1 MKSIPIFTSRY
12 RMVLRS
18 MGNGTV
24 IKAVSS
30 FYTVITDDHQEI
42 VCRARGKLKRED
54 NSPVPGDRVV
64 LSEAEN
70 GAMVLESVLPRKN
83 YFIRP
88 NAANLDA
95 IVFIASEAKPV
106 TDPYLIDKLSVITE
120 HAGCEL
126 ILCVNKTDLSDS
138 DSLSRIYAKTP
149 FPVICTSA
157 VTGEGLERLRRAIS
171 GKICAFTGNSG
182 VGKSSLLNLLH
193 PELNLKTDEISEKL
207 GRGKH
212 TTRYT
217 EFLSLP
223 NNTFA
228 ADTPG
233 FAAFDPSMTAQ
244 ISKEDLS
251 DYFPDFYHV
260 TGNCRFLDCTH
271 RKEPGC
277 SVRAAKDN
285 SVIAESRYASY
296 LRLYD
301 ELAAAENRW

>member
-1 MKSIPIFTSRY
+1 
-12 RMVLRS
+12 MVLRS
-18 MGNGTV
+18 MVNGTV

-30 FYTVITDDHQEI
+30 FYTVITEDQRE
-42 VCRARGKLKRED
+42 VQCRARGKLKREAFG
-54 NSPVPGDRVV
+54 PTPGDRVI
-64 LSEAEN
+64 LSEDQS

-88 NAANLDA
+88 NAANLDT

-126 ILCVNKTDLSDS
+126 ILCVNKTDLSDA
-138 DSLSRIYAKTP
+138 DLLTRIYAKTP
-149 FPVICTSA
+149 FPLICTSA
-157 VTGEGLERLRRAIS
+157 VTGEGLEELRKAIS
-171 GKICAFTGNSG
+171 GKVCAFTGNSG
-182 VGKSSLLNLLH
+182 VGKSSLLNQLH
-193 PELNLKTDEISEKL
+193 PELNRKTDEISEKL

-212 TTRYT
+212 TTRFT

-223 NNTFA
+223 NNTFV

-244 ISKEDLS
+244 IRKENLS
-251 DYFPDFYHV
+251 EYFPEFRRVSGD
-260 TGNCRFLDCTH
+260 CRFLDCSH

-277 SVRAAKDN
+277 AVRSAKEN
-285 SVIAESRYASY
+285 GMIAESRYNSY
-296 LRLYD
+296 CRLYE
-301 ELAAAENRW
+301 ELAAAGNHW

>member
-1 MKSIPIFTSRY
+1 
-12 RMVLRS
+12 MV
-18 MGNGTV
+18 NGII

-30 FYTVITDDHQEI
+30 FFSVITEDRRE
-42 VCRARGKLKRED
+42 VLCRARGKLKRETFG
-54 NSPVPGDRVV
+54 PAPGDRVL
-64 LSEAEN
+64 LSEDDSGEL
-70 GAMVLESVLPRKN
+70 VLETILPRKN

-120 HAGCEL
+120 QAGCEL
-126 ILCVNKTDLSDS
+126 ILCVNKTDLKNS
-138 DSLSRIYAKTP
+138 DSLNRIYAKTP

-157 VTGEGLERLRRAIS
+157 ITGEGLEDLQKAIA
-171 GKICAFTGNSG
+171 GKVCAFTGNSG

-193 PELNLKTDEISEKL
+193 PELNRKTDIISEKL

-212 TTRYT
+212 TTRFT

-223 NNTFA
+223 ENTFV

-233 FAAFDPSMTAQ
+233 FAAFDPSMTAKIQ
-244 ISKEDLS
+244 KEDLAE
-251 DYFPDFYHV
+251 YFPEFHLV
-260 TGNCRFLDCTH
+260 SGNCRFLDCSH

-277 SVRAAKDN
+277 AVRSAKEDG
-285 SVIAESRYASY
+285 VISDSRYTSY
-296 LRLYD
+296 CRLYE
-301 ELAAAENRW
+301 ELAASGNRW